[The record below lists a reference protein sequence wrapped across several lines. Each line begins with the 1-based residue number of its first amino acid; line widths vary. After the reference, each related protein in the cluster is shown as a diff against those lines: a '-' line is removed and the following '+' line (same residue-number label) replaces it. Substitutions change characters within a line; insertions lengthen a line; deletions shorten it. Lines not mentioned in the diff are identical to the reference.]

1 VDQADLTTITKPAQH
16 GKYLANLCRILY
28 NKGRQ
33 NITEKGSVHLARTIT
48 DFQTARP
55 DEQVRQIVMDY
66 MKNEGFSYTTVKG
79 EPVWKKGVG
88 ALTAPQFMKVECQ
101 NGHVHMEA
109 WIKYALLPG
118 VYVGEMA
125 LKGFFG
131 IAVKK
136 PLKKRMELLTQI
148 LTQQA

>member
-1 VDQADLTTITKPAQH
+1 
-16 GKYLANLCRILY
+16 
-28 NKGRQ
+28 
-33 NITEKGSVHLARTIT
+33 
-48 DFQTARP
+48 
-55 DEQVRQIVMDY
+55 MDY

-109 WIKYALLPG
+109 WLKYALLPG